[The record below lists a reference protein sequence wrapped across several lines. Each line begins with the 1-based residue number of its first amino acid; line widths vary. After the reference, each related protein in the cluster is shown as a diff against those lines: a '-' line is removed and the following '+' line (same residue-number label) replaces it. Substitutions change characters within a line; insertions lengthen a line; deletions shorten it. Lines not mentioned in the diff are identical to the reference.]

1 MNTQRAVEKTETE
14 RSRKRRKRRRQ
25 RKRSGSVS
33 SSSSECSEKER
44 ASVNSNGSGLKGK
57 AVASLP
63 TTDKVVLSDDV
74 KEASKVQVNVL
85 SARLKEQKSDALSN
99 TDKRT
104 AVQRKSTSSC
114 DGDTVEERK
123 SSLSTEGTS
132 NSPVYSDT
140 DIKVTVSISTAQD
153 PLSSN
158 QTYKNLEKEH
168 EGPIPVDQS
177 VKTSGAPE
185 EITGRKDQPPKP
197 SSWADLFKNSA
208 KPLPGIVVKTVSPV
222 VRNEMQTTSNP
233 KKTDDTLQIPVTVEE
248 DKFAKKFAGRY
259 L

>member
-1 MNTQRAVEKTETE
+1 M
-14 RSRKRRKRRRQ
+14 
-25 RKRSGSVS
+25 S

-85 SARLKEQKSDALSN
+85 SARLKEQKSDALCN

-158 QTYKNLEKEH
+158 QTYKNLEKE
-168 EGPIPVDQS
+168 VDQS

-248 DKFAKKFAGRY
+248 DKFSKKFAGRY

>member
-1 MNTQRAVEKTETE
+1 M
-14 RSRKRRKRRRQ
+14 
-25 RKRSGSVS
+25 S

-63 TTDKVVLSDDV
+63 TTDKVVLSDGV

-85 SARLKEQKSDALSN
+85 SARIKEQKSDALSN

-208 KPLPGIVVKTVSPV
+208 KPSPGIVVKTVSPV
-222 VRNEMQTTSNP
+222 VRNEMQTTSNL

>member
-1 MNTQRAVEKTETE
+1 M
-14 RSRKRRKRRRQ
+14 
-25 RKRSGSVS
+25 S

-63 TTDKVVLSDDV
+63 TTDKVVLSDDL

-85 SARLKEQKSDALSN
+85 SARLKEQKSDALCN

-158 QTYKNLEKEH
+158 QTYKNLEKE
-168 EGPIPVDQS
+168 VDQS

-248 DKFAKKFAGRY
+248 DKFSKKFAGRY

>member
-1 MNTQRAVEKTETE
+1 M
-14 RSRKRRKRRRQ
+14 
-25 RKRSGSVS
+25 S

-63 TTDKVVLSDDV
+63 PTDKVVLSDDV
-74 KEASKVQVNVL
+74 KEASKVEVNVL

-140 DIKVTVSISTAQD
+140 DIKVTVSINTAQD
-153 PLSSN
+153 PLRRSN

-168 EGPIPVDQS
+168 EGSIPVDQS

-233 KKTDDTLQIPVTVEE
+233 KKTDDTLQIPVTMEE
-248 DKFAKKFAGRY
+248 DKFAKKFAGRC

>member
-1 MNTQRAVEKTETE
+1 M
-14 RSRKRRKRRRQ
+14 
-25 RKRSGSVS
+25 S

-74 KEASKVQVNVL
+74 KDASKVQVNVL
-85 SARLKEQKSDALSN
+85 SVRLKEQKSDALSN

-158 QTYKNLEKEH
+158 QTYKNLEKE
-168 EGPIPVDQS
+168 VDQS

>member
-1 MNTQRAVEKTETE
+1 M
-14 RSRKRRKRRRQ
+14 
-25 RKRSGSVS
+25 S

-140 DIKVTVSISTAQD
+140 DIKVTVSINTAQD

-158 QTYKNLEKEH
+158 QTYKNLEK
-168 EGPIPVDQS
+168 
-177 VKTSGAPE
+177 KT
-185 EITGRKDQPPKP
+185 
-197 SSWADLFKNSA
+197 
-208 KPLPGIVVKTVSPV
+208 
-222 VRNEMQTTSNP
+222 
-233 KKTDDTLQIPVTVEE
+233 
-248 DKFAKKFAGRY
+248 
-259 L
+259 

>member
-1 MNTQRAVEKTETE
+1 M
-14 RSRKRRKRRRQ
+14 
-25 RKRSGSVS
+25 S

-85 SARLKEQKSDALSN
+85 NARLKEQKSDALSN
-99 TDKRT
+99 TDKSCT

-158 QTYKNLEKEH
+158 QTYKNLEKGH

-177 VKTSGAPE
+177 VKTSGALE

-222 VRNEMQTTSNP
+222 VRNEMQTTSNL

-248 DKFAKKFAGRY
+248 DKFAKKFAGRC